1 MLWLWIG
8 IIQYELDSRGTTPL
22 NSNTKKREGKTFAS
36 FWQRRFPFWRKIKPL
51 ILVLLTTYFS
61 PAMKTVY
68 FLTFKI
74 FGFLLS
80 FHTVFTAMCVVVS
93 VVYAM
98 FLNHE
103 HLWCTK
109 YWFSDTGSLLII
121 STMRQ
126 YLKVLYFFSRH
137 QCLTSTHRHLFF
149 KFIYCS
155 TRRKS
160 FVLCYTSFTRIQEL
174 PPTLQP
180 SLIWN
185 EMCTWWPWSHV
196 KSNVPFMGHFKHV
209 ILSRR

>member
-22 NSNTKKREGKTFAS
+22 NSNTKKREGKTLAS

-51 ILVLLTTYFS
+51 IPVLVTKCFS
-61 PAMKTVY
+61 PAMKTRVLFNIY
-68 FLTFKI
+68 DFGLPAFLSHCIYSHVCCCFSCLRYVFESRTLMMHEI
-74 FGFLLS
+74 LVFGHWKPAIHLNNEAVLESILL
-80 FHTVFTAMCVVVS
+80 
-93 VVYAM
+93 
-98 FLNHE
+98 
-103 HLWCTK
+103 
-109 YWFSDTGSLLII
+109 
-121 STMRQ
+121 
-126 YLKVLYFFSRH
+126 FFRH
-137 QCLTSTHRHLFF
+137 QWLISTHRHLFF
-149 KFIYCS
+149 KFVYCS

-196 KSNVPFMGHFKHV
+196 KSNIPFMGHFKHV

>member
-1 MLWLWIG
+1 MNTLNRGTERRAWPLTKLNVPVKIIGESRPPPSPGLPMLWLWIE
-8 IIQYELDSRGTTPL
+8 IKQYELDSRGTTPL
-22 NSNTKKREGKTFAS
+22 NSNAKKRKGKTLAS

-51 ILVLLTTYFS
+51 IPVLLTTYFS

-109 YWFSDTGSLLII
+109 YWFSDTGSQLII
-121 STMRQ
+121 STVRQ
-126 YLKVLYFFSRH
+126 FVKVLYFFSG
-137 QCLTSTHRHLFF
+137 TS
-149 KFIYCS
+149 
-155 TRRKS
+155 
-160 FVLCYTSFTRIQEL
+160 V
-174 PPTLQP
+174 
-180 SLIWN
+180 
-185 EMCTWWPWSHV
+185 
-196 KSNVPFMGHFKHV
+196 
-209 ILSRR
+209 